1 MGQGLHQQ
9 TTSKL
14 QLTGGEGIEKME
26 KTFKNASS
34 YTYSPSY
41 TFPGNLPLEIF
52 TKPSISTPALNE
64 IFTIRQGIRTDEY
77 LILQGQL
84 NKILGAMQGCEPSY
98 TTGGTFSDRKITVGK
113 FGAYMKWCKEDF
125 ISTASVLTND
135 PSWVADGLDG
145 YDASAKVRKVW
156 MDEMIDALRRDYF
169 NVAFFANDSVADT
182 YWNQIEGLFVKLYD
196 ANASY
201 CVKRVANSFGNSQTT
216 VLTTDEALDAIRRT
230 HTDAPILLKQ
240 IDPSQ
245 KVFWVTGAVYEN
257 LMASYESKNG
267 GTETQLKYLEDG
279 RTSLKFRG
287 IDVRPIYAA
296 DNTLTS
302 DSTNPFYGN
311 IRNFIIYTPK
321 ASSKFSNLVFGTER
335 AADLDKIKMFF
346 DEKDD
351 VTYAKHEARF
361 GVQFIHCDLT
371 AFHD

>member
-1 MGQGLHQQ
+1 
-9 TTSKL
+9 
-14 QLTGGEGIEKME
+14 ME

-41 TFPGNLPLEIF
+41 TFPGNLPLEIY
-52 TKPSISTPALNE
+52 TKPSIATPALNE
-64 IFTIRQGIRTDEY
+64 MFTIRQGIRTDEY

-84 NKILGAMQGCEPSY
+84 NKILGALQGCEPSY
-98 TTGGTFSDRKITVGK
+98 TTGGTFSDRKITVSK
-113 FGAYMKWCKEDF
+113 FGAYLKWCKEDF
-125 ISTASVLTND
+125 IATASALTND

-156 MDEMIDALRRDYF
+156 MDEMIDALRIDYF
-169 NVAFFANDSVADT
+169 RLALLGNDAATDT
-182 YWNQIEGLFVKLYD
+182 YWNQVDGLFVKMYD
-196 ANASY
+196 AFASY
-201 CVKRVANSFGNSQTT
+201 CVKRVGNSFGNNHNT
-216 VLTTDEALDAIRRT
+216 VLGTDEALDALRRT
-230 HTDAPILLKQ
+230 HTDASILLKQ

-245 KVFWVTGAVYEN
+245 KVMWTTGAVYEN

-267 GTETQLKYLEDG
+267 GTETQLKYLENG
-279 RTSLKFRG
+279 QASLKFRG
-287 IDVRPIYAA
+287 VDVRPLYIA
-296 DNTLTS
+296 DSVLSADTVSPWYDNM
-302 DSTNPFYGN
+302 
-311 IRNFIIYTPK
+311 RNFIIYTPK